1 MTLVVDAS
9 LIIAAVMP
17 DEDSEIASTVLDRI
31 ANEGAVA
38 PGIFTWEVA
47 NVLSIAIR
55 RKRLSYQDA
64 EDILEDLADL
74 DIVCEATEAGRV
86 RAEVFG
92 LSQRHALSVYD
103 AGYLELARRLN
114 APLATLDRQL
124 ARAGRAEGVDT
135 DRRDR
140 VKTCSA

>member
-38 PGIFTWEVA
+38 PGIFTWEVV

-124 ARAGRAEGVDT
+124 ARAGRAEGVDLIGEIE
-135 DRRDR
+135 
-140 VKTCSA
+140 

>member
-17 DEDSEIASTVLDRI
+17 DEDSEIASMVLDRI

-55 RKRLSYQDA
+55 RKRLSFQDA
-64 EDILEDLADL
+64 ENILDDLADL
-74 DIVCEATEAGRV
+74 DIICETTEAGRV
-86 RAEVFG
+86 RAEIFG

-124 ARAGRAEGVDT
+124 ARAGRAEGVDL
-135 DRRDR
+135 
-140 VKTCSA
+140 VSEIE

>member
-31 ANEGAVA
+31 ADEGAVA

-55 RKRLSYQDA
+55 RKRLSFQDA

-124 ARAGRAEGVDT
+124 ARAGRAEGVDL
-135 DRRDR
+135 
-140 VKTCSA
+140 VSGIE

>member
-1 MTLVVDAS
+1 
-9 LIIAAVMP
+9 MP

-38 PGIFTWEVA
+38 PGIFTWEVV

-124 ARAGRAEGVDT
+124 ARAGRAEGVDLIGEIE
-135 DRRDR
+135 
-140 VKTCSA
+140 